1 MAVFTLTSS
10 STHSLTEMA
19 GSMTASM
26 SSWFDSGSASASAS
40 SSKTAE
46 DSNVD
51 VSIKIRAF
59 GIGLNMNGSDTF
71 VARNMDDYFNAMRFA
86 FKSMQNDEVFCHNSG
101 TYCIRRFCVTPRTYY
116 RLDWCKVSR

>member
-26 SSWFDSGSASASAS
+26 GSWFESGSVSASAS
-40 SSKTAE
+40 SSKTAT

-59 GIGLNMNGSDTF
+59 GMGLNMNGSDSF
-71 VARNMDDYFNAMRFA
+71 FARNMDDYFKSMRFA
-86 FKSMQNDEVFCHNSG
+86 FRSMQNDEVVCHNSG
-101 TYCIRRFCVTPRTYY
+101 TQCN
-116 RLDWCKVSR
+116 RLF